1 MDLVQKFGVRGAPTT
16 LLFDADGREIGR
28 FVGFLGPA
36 EYLSELK
43 KAA

>member
-16 LLFDADGREIGR
+16 ILFSPDGKEKHR
-28 FVGFLGPA
+28 FVGFQTA
-36 EYLSELK
+36 EDYLKELE